1 MSDKLLKA
9 PTFSCDSGPS
19 PSQDP
24 APAKAPPADVA
35 ASRQVAAASKSLS
48 DAPRRMGG
56 LPMASSGVG
65 AALARDEV
73 DAAWRDLLRACASAG
88 LPLLRVVE
96 EQAEAL
102 VQQGVPSAIVH
113 RLTHGYPAAPL
124 RMGTLIFFPPLAML
138 FEARRFPSHFYV
150 AEAYEGEHVFKRRVR
165 QSLVDGG
172 ADGDVTDEELD
183 GALIA
188 AATRYIDAFGA
199 RPAMAQDAS
208 AQNLKHWLPGA
219 EDALNKAKAEGEGAP
234 AHVALLGPL
243 MSWEDYRSELERR
256 LMVARLWCLL
266 GVVAAVGA
274 FSRSGAL
281 SSRLLLAFGALG
293 ILGGGLGL
301 APWMR
306 ATARLRELVAA
317 DPTRRDA
324 PDLTS

>member
-1 MSDKLLKA
+1 MSDKLHKA

-24 APAKAPPADVA
+24 APAEAPVVEVA
-35 ASRQVAAASKSLS
+35 APAQVAAATKPSS
-48 DAPRRMGG
+48 DAPRRIGG
-56 LPMASSGVG
+56 LPMASSGVA
-65 AALARDEV
+65 AALARDAV
-73 DAAWRDLLRACASAG
+73 DAPWRDLLRACATAG
-88 LPLLRVVE
+88 LPLLRVVD

-102 VQQGVPSAIVH
+102 IQQGVPSAIVH
-113 RLTHGYPAAPL
+113 RLTHGYPGAPL
-124 RMGTLIFFPPLAML
+124 RMGTLVFFPPLAML

-150 AEAYEGEHVFKRRVR
+150 AEAYEGEHVFKRRLR
-165 QSLVDGG
+165 QAL
-172 ADGDVTDEELD
+172 ADQGESADANLDMSDEDLD

-199 RPAMAQDAS
+199 RPAVAQDAS
-208 AQNLKHWLPGA
+208 AQNLRHWLPGA
-219 EDALNKAKAEGEGAP
+219 EDALNESAP

-306 ATARLRELVAA
+306 ATARLRELIAA
-317 DPTRRDA
+317 DPTRRDE
-324 PDLTS
+324 PNVTP

>member
-9 PTFSCDSGPS
+9 PTFSCDSGPL
-19 PSQDP
+19 
-24 APAKAPPADVA
+24 APPEDA
-35 ASRQVAAASKSLS
+35 AQKKTSGAKVETPDTPPSE
-48 DAPRRMGG
+48 PRNRAGG

-65 AALARDEV
+65 AALARDAV
-73 DAAWRDLLRACASAG
+73 DAPWRDLLRACATAG
-88 LPLLRVVE
+88 LPLLRVPP

-113 RLTHGYPAAPL
+113 RLTHGYPGAPL
-124 RMGTLIFFPPLAML
+124 RMGTLVFFPPLAML

-150 AEAYEGEHVFKRRVR
+150 AEAYEGEHVFKRRLR
-165 QSLVDGG
+165 QAL
-172 ADGDVTDEELD
+172 GDQDESAEANLDTSDEDLD

-188 AATRYIDAFGA
+188 AATRYVDAFGA
-199 RPAMAQDAS
+199 RPAVAQDAS

-219 EDALNKAKAEGEGAP
+219 EAALSESEEGERAP

-306 ATARLRELVAA
+306 ATARLRELIAA
-317 DPTRRDA
+317 DPTRRDEAVVA
-324 PDLTS
+324 P